1 MDTTITQLL
10 APLREDEKPS
20 LTGAVLRLFH
30 NEDFQL
36 VFRWMNQTCGGVF
49 ATVFTQS
56 SGTDAIKAGLADGS
70 KAHVRW
76 LLDTYLSRYDE
87 KPEKPTEQL

>member
-1 MDTTITQLL
+1 METPITQLL
-10 APLREDEKPS
+10 SPLTGDEKAS
-20 LTGAVLRLFH
+20 IEGAVIRLFS

-49 ATVFTQS
+49 STVFTQS
-56 SGTDAIKAGLADGS
+56 NGADAIKAGLSDGS